1 MLKKLTTLAFSLGLA
16 FHAAQA
22 CTGISL
28 ESADRSQIVARTIEW
43 GASVLKT
50 DVVLVPRNHS
60 VQTQAA
66 EGPGLHYQTR
76 YGFVGLSIESENFI
90 VEGLNEKGLS
100 AGLFFFPKYGR
111 YPTYDKAQSAKT
123 IGDMQF
129 VAYVLGQFDSV
140 KSAREGIANL
150 RIAETIKG
158 AGTVHFRIADT
169 TGEQIAVEI
178 IDGKMQIVDNPL
190 GVLTNSPDLR
200 WHLTNLNQYMNWQT
214 GAVADRTLGPLKL
227 SQFGMGTGLHGIP
240 GDSSPASRFVRAAIM
255 QESAPNLAS
264 AKDAVLYS
272 FSILNTFDIPI
283 GLEMNEEHNE
293 SPLISATQ
301 WTSSTDMTHRRIY
314 YRSALNAQIRMIDLT
329 DIDFNR
335 AHYSVQ
341 PLETATEEPILTLS
355 LQQEQGRKN

>member
-1 MLKKLTTLAFSLGLA
+1 MFKHLTTLAFSLALT
-16 FHAAQA
+16 FNVAQA

-28 ESADRSQIVARTIEW
+28 ESSDHSQIVARTIEW

-50 DVVLVPRNHS
+50 DIVLVPRNHS
-60 VQTQAA
+60 VETQTA

-76 YGFVGLSIESENFI
+76 FGFVGLSIESEEFI

-111 YPTYDKAQSAKT
+111 YPSYDKTQASKT

-140 KSAREGIANL
+140 EAARKDIANL
-150 RIAETIKG
+150 RIAESIKG
-158 AGTVHFRIADT
+158 AGTVHFRIADA

-178 IDGKMQIVDNPL
+178 IDGKMQIIDNPL

-214 GAVADRTLGPLKL
+214 GAVTDRTFGPLKL

-240 GDSSPASRFVRAAIM
+240 GDISPASRFVRAAIM
-255 QESAPNLAS
+255 QETAPELTD

-283 GLEMNEEHNE
+283 GLEMNEGNHE

-301 WTSSTDMTHRRIY
+301 WTSSTDMTHRKLY
-314 YRSALNAQIRMIDLT
+314 YRSAVNAQIRMIDLT

-335 AHYSVQ
+335 APYGVQ
-341 PLETATEEPILTLS
+341 PLETVTKEPILTLT
-355 LQQEQGRKN
+355 LQQGQGQKN

>member
-1 MLKKLTTLAFSLGLA
+1 MFKHLATLAFSLGMA
-16 FHAAQA
+16 FNAAQA

-28 ESADRSQIVARTIEW
+28 ESADQSQIVARTIEW

-50 DVVLVPRNHS
+50 DIVLMPRNYS
-60 VQTQAA
+60 VQTQTA

-76 YGFVGLSIESENFI
+76 FGFVGLSIESENFI

-111 YPTYDKAQSAKT
+111 YPTYDKTQASKT

-140 KSAREGIANL
+140 EAARKGIANL

-158 AGTVHFRIADT
+158 AGTVHFRIADA

-178 IDGKMQIVDNPL
+178 IDGKMQIIDNPL
-190 GVLTNSPDLR
+190 GVLTNSPDLG

-214 GAVADRTLGPLKL
+214 GAIADRTFGPLNL

-240 GDSSPASRFVRAAIM
+240 GDISPASRFVRAAIM
-255 QESAPNLAS
+255 QE
-264 AKDAVLYS
+264 
-272 FSILNTFDIPI
+272 
-283 GLEMNEEHNE
+283 MNKGHNE

-301 WTSSTDMTHRRIY
+301 WTSSTDMTHRRLY
-314 YRSALNAQIRMIDLT
+314 YRSALNAQIRMIDLAN
-329 DIDFNR
+329 IDFNR
-335 AHYSVQ
+335 VRYGVQ
-341 PLETATEEPILTLS
+341 PLETVTEEPILTLT
-355 LQQEQGRKN
+355 LQQGQGQKD